1 MLLIQYV
8 FVLHG
13 KLSGPAGYVK
23 INAGENSLFYSLRFY
38 PSKSTHAS
46 FLFHLMCMLHSGP
59 LKPLI
64 FTRWEEILLKLCS
77 R

>member
-23 INAGENSLFYSLRFY
+23 INAGENTTCFIPCDFIQVRAHTCVFYSTSCACYTVDL
-38 PSKSTHAS
+38 
-46 FLFHLMCMLHSGP
+46 
-59 LKPLI
+59 
-64 FTRWEEILLKLCS
+64 
-77 R
+77 